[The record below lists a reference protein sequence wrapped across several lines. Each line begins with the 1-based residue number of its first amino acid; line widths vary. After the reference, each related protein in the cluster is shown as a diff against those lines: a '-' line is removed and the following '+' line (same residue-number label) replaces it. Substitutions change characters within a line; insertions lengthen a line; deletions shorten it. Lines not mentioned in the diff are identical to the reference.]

1 MSSLIPGFI
10 SNLVGRSMTYDLLV
24 FIGSFLILMWAAG
37 MLVTNL
43 KKIANYFRLS
53 NYVIAFILMGFITS
67 IPEFFIGI
75 SSALNKIPIYSF
87 GNLIGANIANLGLV
101 LGVAVLIS
109 RNLVVNKKMAKQ
121 DAMYMLIVA
130 ILPLILISDGLLS
143 RADGIVLLGFF
154 AFYITHLI
162 YRGKRN
168 GRERK
173 ETSYKELLGNLVSL
187 LISIYF
193 LFLSSQMLVSS
204 GLSVS
209 KEFGLPLILVGIFTA
224 IGTTLPELAFTL
236 KSAPLYK
243 GQMTLGN
250 IIGSVVVN
258 SSLILG
264 IVALIYP
271 IAIAN
276 IFLVIISSI
285 FLVLF
290 LFLFLIMSKTGEQI
304 TIHEG
309 FILLLLYIF
318 FIIITYS
325 MR

>member
-1 MSSLIPGFI
+1 
-10 SNLVGRSMTYDLLV
+10 
-24 FIGSFLILMWAAG
+24 
-37 MLVTNL
+37 
-43 KKIANYFRLS
+43 
-53 NYVIAFILMGFITS
+53 MGFITS

-101 LGVAVLIS
+101 LGIAVLLA
-109 RNLVVNKKMAKQ
+109 RNLTITKKIAKQ

-130 ILPLILISDGLLS
+130 ILPLVLISDGVLS
-143 RADGIVLLGFF
+143 RPDGLVLIGFF
-154 AFYITHLI
+154 AFYATHLI
-162 YRGKRN
+162 YRGKRD
-168 GRERK
+168 GKERK
-173 ETSYKELLGNLVSL
+173 ETSYKELIGNLASLVVSVYL
-187 LISIYF
+187 
-193 LFLSSQMLVSS
+193 LFLSSQLLVNS

-209 KEFGLPLILVGIFTA
+209 KDLGFPLVLIGIFTA

-236 KSAPLYK
+236 KSVPLHR

-250 IIGSVVVN
+250 IIGSVVIN

-276 IFLVIISSI
+276 VTLVLVSSI
-285 FLVLF
+285 FLVFYLF
-290 LFLFLIMSKTGEQI
+290 LFLVMSKTGEQI
-304 TIHEG
+304 SIHEG
-309 FILLLLYIF
+309 FVLLLLYIF

-325 MR
+325 LR